1 MPKKFW
7 SWKNSVES
15 NGNELVIE
23 GDISSRESWWGDSAT
38 PEMLRDELKEHQG
51 DLTVSLNSGGGDV
64 FAGVAMYNALR
75 GHDGKVTIR
84 VDGLAA
90 SIASIIAMAGDK
102 IVMSPGSM
110 MMIHKPWT
118 LAIGDANEMEKVGE
132 VLNSIEK
139 SMLPIYTA
147 RTGKSEEEIK
157 ELLNAETWMT
167 ADEAVEMGFADEVI
181 EAKEK
186 VSVSDAIKNLVNG
199 KVAYS
204 MSATKDSINSLVEKI
219 KAEEVEGQ
227 DATNTTKVPASNDTG
242 TSSASDEEAET
253 VEVEQEVI
261 DQAVANNT
269 TVTNTKV
276 NNDGSVTYD
285 VEIDTDKV
293 VDEVKKVINK
303 KETVMTEQEKIA
315 AAQVIEPKDQAEPT
329 NAAPKPDLKAYLKSD
344 EAMDVFANILA
355 ANPGQMGDGSSSA
368 KVRNAWKEHLEVKAG
383 VTNPEIF
390 LPTPLVEAI
399 QNAFEDGGE
408 IWNRVA
414 KVGADVWNAAW
425 DTEDDVNSNDGRA
438 RGYNRADQ
446 EEKAEQV
453 LTFDDRILRPQF
465 VYKYITLNKEDIK
478 EQRST
483 GALVTYV
490 LSELPQRIVREVER
504 AIVLGDGRA
513 SDNDY
518 KIKEGNPR
526 GFYPIVADAI
536 DGGFFGGVV
545 EIGVN
550 QSLAEV
556 VARAKDQV
564 KTPGEVILIAK
575 SGFSTD
581 ARFEKDNDGR
591 LLFPLGSKAS
601 DVFDID
607 TIIEP
612 DWFTD
617 ANSPNVDAVVVVLSA
632 YKVVGDTTIEG
643 FQNFIL
649 KTNKQEYLQEI
660 WAGGG
665 LTGRKA
671 AIAIT
676 VGS

>member
-1 MPKKFW
+1 MGKQFW
-7 SWKNSVES
+7 KWAKAES
-15 NGNELVIE
+15 GNELILEGVIA
-23 GDISSRESWWGDSAT
+23 SESWWDDDVT
-38 PEMLRDELKEHQG
+38 PKMFREQLGQHPG
-51 DLTVSLNSGGGDV
+51 AVTVRINSPGGDV
-64 FAGVAMYNALR
+64 SAGVSIYNMLNE
-75 GHDGKVTIR
+75 HDGEVTVK
-84 VDGLAA
+84 VDGMAA
-90 SIASIIAMAGDK
+90 SIASLIAMAGDK
-102 IVMSPGSM
+102 IIMLPGAM
-110 MMIHKPWT
+110 MMVHLPWT
-118 LAIGDANEMEKVGE
+118 FAAGNSEDMSQVVEMLEKTGE
-132 VLNSIEK
+132 
-139 SMLPIYTA
+139 SMVPIYAA
-147 RTGKSEEEIK
+147 RTGLSEDRIN
-157 ELLNAETWMT
+157 ELLKAETWMT
-167 ADEAVEMGFADEVI
+167 AQDAVDLGFADEAVEAKTSLAESMAKISDMTASMQAAVMQPVMSMKARKA
-181 EAKEK
+181 EAP
-186 VSVSDAIKNLVNG
+186 
-199 KVAYS
+199 
-204 MSATKDSINSLVEKI
+204 
-219 KAEEVEGQ
+219 EEVEET
-227 DATNTTKVPASNDTG
+227 DVTNTTKNPAEVV
-242 TSSASDEEAET
+242 AEEPKAPVQSKAKDKKET
-253 VEVEQEVI
+253 
-261 DQAVANNT
+261 
-269 TVTNTKV
+269 TKP
-276 NNDGSVTYD
+276 T
-285 VEIDTDKV
+285 ERV
-293 VDEVKKVINK
+293 VDETKQTQSKDKDN
-303 KETVMTEQEKIA
+303 VMTMTAEEKA
-315 AAQVIEPKDQAEPT
+315 AVAQILEPKAQANPEVAEKPT
-329 NAAPKPDLKAYLKSD
+329 VKLKSYLKSND
-344 EAMDVFANILA
+344 AMEVFASILQ
-355 ANPGQMGDGSSSA
+355 ANPGEMGGDSSK

-390 LPTPLVEAI
+390 LPTPLVDAI

-425 DTEDDVNSNDGRA
+425 DTQDDVNSDDGRA

-453 LTFDDRILRPQF
+453 LTFDDRVLRPQF

-483 GALVTYV
+483 GALITYI

-518 KIKEGNPR
+518 KIKAGDPR
-526 GFYPIVADAI
+526 GFYPLLADAVAA
-536 DGGFFGGVV
+536 GYFGGVV
-545 EIGVN
+545 EIGED

-564 KTPGEVILIAK
+564 KTAGEVVLIAK

-581 ARFEKDNDGR
+581 ARFEKDVDGR

-601 DVFDID
+601 DIFDIA

-617 ANSPNVDAVVVVLSA
+617 TNSPDVDALVVVLSA

-665 LTGRKA
+665 LTGKKA
-671 AIAIT
+671 VIA
-676 VGS
+676 VSVAAS

>member
-1 MPKKFW
+1 MDNKFW
-7 SWKNSVES
+7 KWAKAES
-15 NGNELVIE
+15 GSELILEGVIA
-23 GDISSRESWWGDSAT
+23 SESWFGDEVT
-38 PEMLRDELKEHQG
+38 PELFRDELAEHPG
-51 DLTVSLNSGGGDV
+51 AVTVRINSPGGDV
-64 FAGVAMYNALR
+64 AAGVAIYNYLNE
-75 GHDGKVTIR
+75 HDGEVTVK
-84 VDGLAA
+84 VDGIAA
-90 SIASIIAMAGDK
+90 SIASLIAMAGDK
-102 IVMSPGSM
+102 IVMLPGSRM
-110 MMIHKPWT
+110 MVHLPWT
-118 LAIGDANEMEKVGE
+118 VAGGNADDMKQVINMLEKTGE
-132 VLNSIEK
+132 
-139 SMLPIYTA
+139 SMVPIYAA
-147 RTGKSEEEIK
+147 RTGLSEERIN
-157 ELLNAETWMT
+157 ELLKAETWMT
-167 ADEAVEMGFADEVI
+167 AQEAVDLGFADEAI
-181 EAKEK
+181 EAKTSLTFAMAK
-186 VSVSDAIKNLVNG
+186 ISDMASSMQAAVMQPVMSMKAKNAQAEAPKEVEEQDVADTTQEHVETATQEPETPVETDDTKEVKTEPA
-199 KVAYS
+199 KVA
-204 MSATKDSINSLVEKI
+204 EP
-219 KAEEVEGQ
+219 AEEV
-227 DATNTTKVPASNDTG
+227 KVTQSK
-242 TSSASDEEAET
+242 E
-253 VEVEQEVI
+253 
-261 DQAVANNT
+261 
-269 TVTNTKV
+269 
-276 NNDGSVTYD
+276 
-285 VEIDTDKV
+285 
-293 VDEVKKVINK
+293 
-303 KETVMTEQEKIA
+303 KETAMAEMTEQEKIA
-315 AAQVIEPKDQAEPT
+315 ASQVIEPKAQADPA
-329 NAAPKPDLKAYLKSD
+329 AAPKPNLKAYLKSNESM
-344 EAMDVFANILA
+344 EAFARILEQ
-355 ANPGQMGDGSSSA
+355 NPGEMGGGSSA
-368 KVRNAWKEHLEVKAG
+368 KVRSAWKEHLEVQAG
-383 VTNPEIF
+383 VTNPEVF
-390 LPTPLVEAI
+390 LPTPLITAI

-453 LTFDDRILRPQF
+453 LTFDDRVLRPQF

-483 GALVTYV
+483 GALVTYI

-518 KIKEGNPR
+518 KIKAGDPR
-526 GFYPIVADAI
+526 GFYPIIADAVA
-536 DGGFFGGVV
+536 GGYFGGVV
-545 EIGVN
+545 EIGTD

-564 KTPGEVILIAK
+564 KTPGEVVLIAK

-601 DVFDID
+601 DVFDIE

-617 ANSPNVDAVVVVLSA
+617 ANSPTVDAVVVVLSS

-671 AIAIT
+671 AIAVT
-676 VGS
+676 VATS